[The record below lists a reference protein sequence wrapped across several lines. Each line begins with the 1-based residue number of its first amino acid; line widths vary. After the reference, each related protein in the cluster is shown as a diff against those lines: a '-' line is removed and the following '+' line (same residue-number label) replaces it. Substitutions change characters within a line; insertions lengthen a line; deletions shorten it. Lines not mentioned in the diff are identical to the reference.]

1 MAYNMKHGNKK
12 ISYSDI
18 FEKSNQMAT
27 DATEAERDASIEEQ
41 KADEN
46 GDPLKKKAP
55 TKMWGKII
63 DTAIGALKEDT
74 AALER
79 ANNRNVQV
87 AAIQR
92 K

>member
-1 MAYNMKHGNKK
+1 MTYNMKHGNKK

-18 FEKSNQMAT
+18 FNKSNQMAT
-27 DATEAERDASIEEQ
+27 DATEAERDASIEEE
-41 KADEN
+41 KA
-46 GDPLKKKAP
+46 GGSPGKFV
-55 TKMWGKII
+55 GKII
-63 DTAIGALKEDT
+63 DVAVGALKEDT

-87 AAIQR
+87 ASIQR